1 MIYLYYYRNCL
12 INIYCRALALNC
24 NADINNK
31 DGATAVDWKKGKP
44 VRVVRN
50 YKLRKHSEY
59 APAEGNRY
67 GYFIYESSLLFF
79 FFLI

>member
-1 MIYLYYYRNCL
+1 M
-12 INIYCRALALNC
+12 
-24 NADINNK
+24 
-31 DGATAVDWKKGKP
+31 DWKKGKP

-59 APAEGNRY
+59 APAVGNRY

-79 FFLI
+79 FLI